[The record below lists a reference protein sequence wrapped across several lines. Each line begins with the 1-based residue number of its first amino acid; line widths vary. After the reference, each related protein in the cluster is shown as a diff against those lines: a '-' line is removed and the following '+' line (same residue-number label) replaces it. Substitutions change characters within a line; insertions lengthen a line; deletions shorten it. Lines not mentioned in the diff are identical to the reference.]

1 VSGERLAAEP
11 GQPKLTDREDPAD
24 RDRWAR
30 LRFAIIG
37 PLLAAPPAKGQ
48 LQSSLRELSSRT
60 WKHPLTGLPV
70 RFGMS
75 TLERWYYA
83 ARRARQDPF
92 GALKTR
98 VRADAGRSKALSPRL
113 IAALHAQ
120 YRNYPRWTI
129 RLHYDNLRALLND
142 EEPFPSYGTVRSYFR
157 ATGLRKLA
165 YHGRLTADCKQF
177 AHREIRSFE
186 SEFANGVWHL
196 DFHECS
202 RRVLT
207 KRGTWVKPLALCI
220 IDDRSRIICHIQWAW
235 SETTKDL
242 VHGFTQALMRRGLPR
257 SLLTD
262 NGAAMTAKEFT
273 NGLETLGITH
283 ATTLPRAAWQNGKQE
298 SLWGRIEGRLVAMLD
313 NVRELDLD
321 LLNRATHAW
330 VELEYHQTR
339 HDELGCSPLERYRAG
354 PDVGRECPSAD
365 ILRRAFRIEVTR
377 TQRLSDGTVSLEG
390 RRFEVPSRFGHLE
403 HLQLRYARWDL
414 SCVDLVDQRTGV
426 VLCPLYP
433 LDKTANASG
442 ERRVR
447 ANPMAAATPQPSDQG
462 EMAPLLKKLLA
473 DFAATGLPPP
483 YLPSESEE
491 PES

>member
-1 VSGERLAAEP
+1 METI
-11 GQPKLTDREDPAD
+11 LTMADRRDPAD

-37 PLLAAPPAKGQ
+37 ALLADPPPRGQ
-48 LQSSLRELSSRT
+48 LQSALRELSSRQ
-60 WKHPLTGLPV
+60 WQHPVTGAPL
-70 RFGMS
+70 RFGKS
-75 TLERWYYA
+75 TLERWYHL
-83 ARRARQDPF
+83 ARRERQDPF
-92 GALKTR
+92 TVLKTR
-98 VRADAGRSKALSPRL
+98 IRVDAGRYRALSPKL
-113 IAALHAQ
+113 IEALHTQ
-120 YRNYPRWTI
+120 YRAHPSWSI
-129 RLHYDNLRALLND
+129 QLHYENLRVLLKDEAL
-142 EEPFPSYGTVRSYFR
+142 FPSYSTVRSYFR
-157 ATGLRKLA
+157 AKGLRKLP
-165 YHGRLTADCKQF
+165 RRSRPTEELKQF
-177 AHREIRSFE
+177 APREVRSFE
-186 SEFANGVWHL
+186 SEFINGLWHL

-202 RRVLT
+202 RSVLT
-207 KRGTWVKPLALCI
+207 KKGAWVKPIALCI
-220 IDDRSRIICHIQWAW
+220 MDDRSRIVCHIQWAW
-235 SETTKDL
+235 SETTQDL
-242 VHGFTQALMRRGLPR
+242 VHGFNQALMRRGLPR

-262 NGAAMTAKEFT
+262 NGSAMIAKEFT

-283 ATTLPRAAWQNGKQE
+283 STTLPRAAWQNGKQE
-298 SLWGRIEGRLVAMLD
+298 AMWSSVEGRLIAMLD
-313 NVRELDLD
+313 NIRELDLD

-377 TQRLSDGTVSLEG
+377 TQRLSDGTVSLDG
-390 RRFEVPSRFGHLE
+390 RRFEVPSQFGHLE

-414 SCVDLVDQRTGV
+414 SCVDLVDKRTGV

-447 ANPMAAATPQPSDQG
+447 TNPMAPAPQPSDRG
-462 EMAPLLKKLLA
+462 EMAPLLKKLLV

-483 YLPSESEE
+483 YLPSENED

>member
-1 VSGERLAAEP
+1 MTGR
-11 GQPKLTDREDPAD
+11 RDPAD

-37 PLLAAPPAKGQ
+37 ALLADPPPRGQ
-48 LQSSLRELSSRT
+48 LQSALRELSSRQ
-60 WKHPLTGLPV
+60 WQHPDTGAPL
-70 RFGMS
+70 RFAKS
-75 TLERWYYA
+75 TLERWYHL
-83 ARRARQDPF
+83 ARRERQDPF
-92 GALKTR
+92 TVLKTR
-98 VRADAGRSKALSPRL
+98 IRADAGRYRALSPGL
-113 IAALHAQ
+113 IEALHTQ
-120 YRNYPRWTI
+120 YRAHPSWSI
-129 RLHYDNLRALLND
+129 QLHYENLRVLLKD
-142 EEPFPSYGTVRSYFR
+142 EAPFPSYNTVRSYFG
-157 ATGLRKLA
+157 ANGLRKLPRR
-165 YHGRLTADCKQF
+165 GRPAEELKQF
-177 AHREIRSFE
+177 VPREIRSFE
-186 SEFANGVWHL
+186 AEFTNGLWHL

-202 RRVLT
+202 RSVLT
-207 KRGTWVKPLALCI
+207 KKGAWVKPVALCI
-220 IDDRSRIICHIQWAW
+220 MDDRSRIVCHIQWAW
-235 SETTKDL
+235 SETTQDL

-262 NGAAMTAKEFT
+262 NGSAMIAKEFT

-283 ATTLPRAAWQNGKQE
+283 YTTLPRAAYQNGKQE
-298 SLWGRIEGRLVAMLD
+298 AMWASVEGRLIAMLD
-313 NVRELDLD
+313 NVRQLDLD

-330 VELEYHQTR
+330 IELDYHHR
-339 HDELGCSPLERYRAG
+339 HHDELRCSPLERYRAG

-365 ILRRAFRIEVTR
+365 LLGRAFRIEVTR
-377 TQRLSDGTVSLEG
+377 IQRLSDGTVRLEG
-390 RRFEVPSRFGHLE
+390 RRFEVPSQFGHLE
-403 HLQLRYARWDL
+403 HLRLRYARWNL

-447 ANPMAAATPQPSDQG
+447 ANPVVAAAPHPVDRD